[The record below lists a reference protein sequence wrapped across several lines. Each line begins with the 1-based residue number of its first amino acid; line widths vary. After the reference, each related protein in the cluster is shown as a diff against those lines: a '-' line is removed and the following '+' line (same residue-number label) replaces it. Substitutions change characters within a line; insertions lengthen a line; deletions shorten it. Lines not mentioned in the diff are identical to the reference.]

1 MNRIERQLTL
11 PEGFMDWPDSSKL
24 NHFFSVRSR
33 ILKWHRRDREAF
45 KFQVLFS
52 KMKMVWGTFTIAV
65 FAGFAELALGML
77 IEGMIAAFVFL
88 MGMVAQEFY
97 EGWKT

>member
-52 KMKMVWGTFTIAV
+52 KMKMV
-65 FAGFAELALGML
+65 
-77 IEGMIAAFVFL
+77 
-88 MGMVAQEFY
+88 
-97 EGWKT
+97 